1 MSCSRYFRCPTSTHR
16 CHSPS
21 TLCLSV
27 LSLSLSS
34 IPISSTHAPTS
45 HSTPLGSPASH
56 GLFRLP
62 TTKNEPMLTY
72 APNSAERHGLQA
84 AIQRLLAAEPADIP
98 IIVGGREIR
107 TNVLDEQRM
116 PSNHSHVLAKYHK
129 ADAQTVQLAIRTA
142 LAAKKQ
148 WEELS
153 WEARAAI
160 FLRAADLLST
170 KYRYD
175 VLAAVILGQGKNTW
189 QAEID
194 AAAETADFWRFGVKY
209 MAELYAQQPVDHTV
223 YNWNRLEYR
232 PLEGFV
238 YAISPFNF
246 AAIGANLS
254 SAPAMMGN
262 VVVWKPSGTSILSN
276 YLLYKVLEEAGL
288 PPGVINFV
296 PEDGPLLSTQLFS
309 SPHFAGLHFTGS
321 TATFKRLWR
330 QIADKLD
337 TFRSYPRI
345 VGETGGKNFHFA
357 HPSADKRNVLF
368 QTIRSAFE
376 YSGQKCSACS
386 RLYVPRSWWQDD
398 EQPILPHPSPVHPA
412 QLAFKQQL
420 IQQTQQIIDRNMGQ
434 PHDPSTLLSA
444 VIDRAS
450 FTRLS
455 KALEQIKKDKHVA
468 QIIVGGEVDDS
479 QGYFVQPTVVV
490 TTDPHYFSLTT
501 ELFGPILTVY
511 VYEDVDYVSTLEL
524 CDNSTPY
531 ALTGSIFA
539 SDVYALQ
546 QGTYALRHAAGNFYI
561 NDKSTGAVVGQQPF
575 GGARG
580 SGTND
585 KAGGMA
591 NLMRWVSM
599 RTVKENLLPITDWKY
614 PSNQPN

>member
-1 MSCSRYFRCPTSTHR
+1 MH
-16 CHSPS
+16 
-21 TLCLSV
+21 
-27 LSLSLSS
+27 
-34 IPISSTHAPTS
+34 
-45 HSTPLGSPASH
+45 
-56 GLFRLP
+56 
-62 TTKNEPMLTY
+62 NY
-72 APNSAERHGLQA
+72 APNSPERASLQE
-84 AIQRLLAAEPADIP
+84 AIQRLLKAAPADIP
-98 IIVGGREIR
+98 CIIGGREVR
-107 TNVLDEQRM
+107 TSLVEEQRM
-116 PSNHSHVLAKYHK
+116 PSDHSHVLARYHK
-129 ADAQTVQLAIRTA
+129 ADAATVQLAIRTA

-170 KYRYD
+170 KYRWD
-175 VLAAVILGQGKNTW
+175 VLAATVLGQGKNVW

-194 AAAETADFWRFGVKY
+194 AAAECADFWRFGVKY
-209 MAELYAQQPVDHTV
+209 MADLYAQQPVDHSPH
-223 YNWNRLEYR
+223 NWNRMEYR

-262 VVVWKPSGTSILSN
+262 VVLWKPSGTSILSN

-288 PPGVINFV
+288 PAGVINFI
-296 PEDGPLLSTQLFS
+296 PEDGPLLSSQIFA

-321 TATFKRLWR
+321 TRTFKHLWR
-330 QIADKLD
+330 QIADNLD

-345 VGETGGKNFHFA
+345 VGETGGKNFHFV

-398 EQPILPHPSPVHPA
+398 EQPVLPHASPVYPA
-412 QLAFKQQL
+412 KLAFKQQL
-420 IQQTQQIIDRNMGQ
+420 IQQTQTIIDSNMGQ
-434 PHDPSTLLSA
+434 PQDAATLLSA
-444 VIDRAS
+444 VIDKAS

-479 QGYFVQPTVVV
+479 RGYFVQPTVVV
-490 TTDPHYFSLTT
+490 TTDPNYFSLTT

-511 VYEDVDYVSTLEL
+511 VYEDADYLPALEA
-524 CDNSTPY
+524 CDAATPY

-546 QGTYALRHAAGNFYI
+546 QGTYALRHSAGNFYV
-561 NDKSTGAVVGQQPF
+561 NDKCTGAVVGQQPF

-585 KAGGMA
+585 KAGGIV
-591 NLMRWVSM
+591 NLQRWTSM
-599 RTVKENLLPITDWKY
+599 RTVKETLLPIEDWKY
-614 PSNQPN
+614 PSNKADRAKQ

>member
-1 MSCSRYFRCPTSTHR
+1 
-16 CHSPS
+16 
-21 TLCLSV
+21 
-27 LSLSLSS
+27 
-34 IPISSTHAPTS
+34 
-45 HSTPLGSPASH
+45 
-56 GLFRLP
+56 
-62 TTKNEPMLTY
+62 MLTY
-72 APNSAERHGLQA
+72 APNSSERKHLQA
-84 AIQRLLAAEPADIP
+84 AIQRLLSAEPADIP
-98 IIVGGREIR
+98 CIVGGREVR
-107 TNVLDEQRM
+107 TGLLDEQRM
-116 PSNHSHVLAKYHK
+116 PSDHSHTLARYHK

-142 LAAKKQ
+142 LAAKRQ
-148 WEELS
+148 WEELA

-170 KYRYD
+170 KYRWD
-175 VLAAVILGQGKNTW
+175 VLAAVVLGQGKNVW

-209 MAELYAQQPVDHTV
+209 MAELYSTQPVDHSPH
-223 YNWNRLEYR
+223 NWNRLEYR

-254 SAPAMMGN
+254 SAPALMGN
-262 VVVWKPSGTSILSN
+262 VVLWKPSGTSILSN

-296 PEDGPLLSTQLFS
+296 PEDGPLLSQHVFDS
-309 SPHFAGLHFTGS
+309 RDFAGLHFTGS
-321 TATFKRLWR
+321 TKTFKLLWR
-330 QIADKLD
+330 AISDKLD
-337 TFRSYPRI
+337 TYRSYPRI

-368 QTIRSAFE
+368 QTLRSAFE

-386 RLYVPRSWWQDD
+386 RLYVPRSWWRD
-398 EQPILPHPSPVHPA
+398 EQSPRLPYSSPVYPE
-412 QLAFKQQL
+412 QLSFKQQL
-420 IQQTQQIIDRNMGQ
+420 VEQTQRIIDGHMGQ
-434 PHDPSTLLSA
+434 PHEPSTLLSA
-444 VIDRAS
+444 VIDKPS
-450 FTRLS
+450 FDRLS
-455 KALEQIKKDKHVA
+455 KALDRIRSDKHTA
-468 QIIVGGEVDDS
+468 QIIVGGGVDDS

-490 TTDPHYFSLTT
+490 TTDPNYFSLTT

-511 VYEDVDYVSTLEL
+511 VYEDADYLSALEA
-524 CDNSTPY
+524 CDGATPY

-614 PSNQPN
+614 PSNQAN